1 VYGLAVDRLSDASVT
16 MRQGSE
22 EAAPKDSSPVLLLVG
37 AAQLGGAID
46 AARVVRVPRTLEIG
60 RLKTESGVS
69 DSGDMPDGD
78 GDDDRVTFLGFADRL
93 LSRAHLRVERMP
105 GGCEVEDAG
114 SLNGTFIDG
123 RRLTRRER
131 LTDGS
136 LLLFGGH
143 AAVFRRVTE
152 NALTAIEEELAT
164 PFGPI
169 PTVSP
174 ALAVTLWR
182 LRRLARSGAEILI
195 TGETG
200 AGKEVYARAVHQA
213 SGRKGRLIAI
223 NCAAIPAELAES
235 ELFGYARGAHS
246 TANEAKAG
254 LINAAEGGT
263 LFLDE
268 IGDMNPRLQAKLLRF
283 LQDRE
288 LTPLGSTTTK
298 KVDVQV
304 IAATHS
310 AGAEGQLR
318 ADLAARLGAQ
328 AIRLPPLRERI
339 EDLGALV
346 HHFLSKNL
354 AKNGTKSAPEL
365 EPAAFHA
372 LCHYTWPRNV
382 RELQKVIEEAVAV
395 SEGAPKI
402 KLSHLPEIVSSVMD
416 SPGNAAPAEDAPQRK
431 RTAPTRVELEE
442 LLRQHDGN
450 VAQVARVLD
459 RQWAVVWRWIVK
471 QGIDPVCYRK

>member
-22 EAAPKDSSPVLLLVG
+22 DAAPKDTSPVLLVVG
-37 AAQLGGAID
+37 AAQLGGASD
-46 AARVVRVPRTLEIG
+46 TPRVIRLPRTLEIG
-60 RLKTESGVS
+60 RAKTESGVG
-69 DSGDMPDGD
+69 DSGAIEADDGKA
-78 GDDDRVTFLGFADRL
+78 TFLGLADRL

-131 LTDGS
+131 LAEGN

-143 AAVFRRVTE
+143 AAVFRRVSE
-152 NALTAIEEELAT
+152 NALTAIDEELAT

-169 PTVSP
+169 PTISP
-174 ALAVTLWR
+174 ALALTLWR

-200 AGKEVYARAVHQA
+200 SGKEVYARAVHAA
-213 SGRKGRLIAI
+213 SGRKGRLVAI

-235 ELFGYARGAHS
+235 ELFGYVRGAHS
-246 TANEAKAG
+246 TASEAKAG
-254 LINAAEGGT
+254 LISAADGGT

-288 LTPLGSTTTK
+288 VTPLGSTATK

-346 HHFLSKNL
+346 HHFLTKGG
-354 AKNGTKSAPEL
+354 AKPAPEL

-382 RELQKVIEEAVAV
+382 RELQKVIEEAVAI
-395 SEGAPKI
+395 SEGAPKL
-402 KLSHLPEIVSSVMD
+402 KLSDLPEVVSSVMD
-416 SPGNAAPAEDAPQRK
+416 SAGSGPAEDPPQRK
-431 RTAPTRVELEE
+431 RTAPTRAELED
-442 LLRQHDGN
+442 LLRQHEGN

-471 QGIDPVCYRK
+471 QGIDPVRYRK

>member
-1 VYGLAVDRLSDASVT
+1 
-16 MRQGSE
+16 M
-22 EAAPKDSSPVLLLVG
+22 
-37 AAQLGGAID
+37 
-46 AARVVRVPRTLEIG
+46 
-60 RLKTESGVS
+60 
-69 DSGDMPDGD
+69 
-78 GDDDRVTFLGFADRL
+78 
-93 LSRAHLRVERMP
+93 
-105 GGCEVEDAG
+105 EDAG
-114 SLNGTFIDG
+114 SLNGTFVDG
-123 RRLTRRER
+123 RRLTKRER
-131 LTDGS
+131 LTDGN

-152 NALTAIEEELAT
+152 NALTAIAEELAT
-164 PFGPI
+164 PFGPL
-169 PTVSP
+169 PTISP

-200 AGKEVYARAVHQA
+200 SGKEVYARAVHRA
-213 SGRKGRLIAI
+213 SGRKGRLVAI

-246 TANEAKAG
+246 MANEAKAG
-254 LINAAEGGT
+254 LISAAEGGT

-283 LQDRE
+283 LQERE

-298 KVDVQV
+298 TVDVQV

-346 HHFLSKNL
+346 HHFL
-354 AKNGTKSAPEL
+354 TKGGARQAPEL

-402 KLSHLPEIVSSVMD
+402 KLSHLPDIVSSVMD
-416 SPGNAAPAEDAPQRK
+416 SSGSEAAAGDALQRK
-431 RTAPTRVELEE
+431 RAAPTRSELED

-471 QGIDPVCYRK
+471 QGIDPVRYRK

>member
-37 AAQLGGAID
+37 AAQLGGAVD
-46 AARVVRVPRTLEIG
+46 AARVVRLPRTLEIG
-60 RLKTESGVS
+60 RLKNESGVG
-69 DSGDMPDGD
+69 DSGTIEGD
-78 GDDDRVTFLGFADRL
+78 GDDAKVTFLGFADRL

-114 SLNGTFIDG
+114 SLNGTFVDG

-131 LTDGS
+131 LTDGN

-200 AGKEVYARAVHQA
+200 SGKEVYARAVHAA
-213 SGRKGRLIAI
+213 SGRKGRLVAI

-254 LINAAEGGT
+254 LISAADGGT

-346 HHFLSKNL
+346 HHFLSKG
-354 AKNGTKSAPEL
+354 GTKQTPEI

-395 SEGAPKI
+395 AEGAPKI
-402 KLSHLPEIVSSVMD
+402 KLSHLPDIVSSVMD
-416 SPGNAAPAEDAPQRK
+416 SSGSEAAQADAPQRK
-431 RTAPTRVELEE
+431 RAAPTRVELEE

-471 QGIDPVCYRK
+471 QGIDPVRYRK